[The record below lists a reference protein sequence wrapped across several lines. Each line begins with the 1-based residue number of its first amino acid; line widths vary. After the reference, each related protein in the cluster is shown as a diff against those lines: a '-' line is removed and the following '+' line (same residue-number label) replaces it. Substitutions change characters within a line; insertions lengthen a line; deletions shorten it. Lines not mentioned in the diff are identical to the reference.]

1 LQQQMQEE
9 GIDGRVAKIE
19 GGQPDRKTV
28 IRDFRNPASDYRAIV
43 ISTPAG
49 GTGLDFPNILTDV
62 FVNDFDWSVAKDAQ
76 SLGRFHRINSQEPVN
91 VTYIVGGGADAENY
105 RRLQAKKQ
113 VADEIRRLDQAEVDL
128 LHSGIDGTDE
138 RVKNLRSERIQ
149 LHNELE
155 RLDQVP

>member
-1 LQQQMQEE
+1 
-9 GIDGRVAKIE
+9 
-19 GGQPDRKTV
+19 
-28 IRDFRNPASDYRAIV
+28 
-43 ISTPAG
+43 
-49 GTGLDFPNILTDV
+49 LTDV

-91 VTYIVGGGADAENY
+91 VTYIVGRGADAENY